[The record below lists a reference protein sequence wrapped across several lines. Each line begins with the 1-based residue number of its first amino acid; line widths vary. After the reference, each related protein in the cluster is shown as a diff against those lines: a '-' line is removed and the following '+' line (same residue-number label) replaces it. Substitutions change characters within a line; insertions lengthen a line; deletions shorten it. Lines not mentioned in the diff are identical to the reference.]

1 MIIVPFRTG
10 LSWSKD
16 KHKTRLQN
24 ALNFLD
30 FLGPYF
36 NTANSRVLACL
47 TKHTS
52 PSRTP
57 YICRA
62 GRRSSVNWSN
72 PCGSVMYVIF
82 NSYLPMHCKNAL
94 ILYQFGCFWKWMK
107 MKICPKIVCLQWTL
121 VWIYEGKKMFGLLS
135 ALNLRNME
143 SGMCH
148 ASMRQ
153 TTSAELDNFKIPRTT
168 PLLQSLFLRCQVPFQ
183 DPTGINRKISTTS
196 NNSSNRNTLSGD
208 SGVYKSWTRC

>member
-30 FLGPYF
+30 FLGPYS

-121 VWIYEGKKMFGLLS
+121 VWIYEGKKNVRTLECSQFKEYGI
-135 ALNLRNME
+135 RN
-143 SGMCH
+143 
-148 ASMRQ
+148 
-153 TTSAELDNFKIPRTT
+153 
-168 PLLQSLFLRCQVPFQ
+168 VPCIHEANDFSWVGQFQ
-183 DPTGINRKISTTS
+183 DPKDDSTTS
-196 NNSSNRNTLSGD
+196 EFVPQVPGALPRSNRNQ
-208 SGVYKSWTRC
+208 